1 MFSGFGMLSSIKIH
15 FSQVKII
22 SIEIGCEVYSRFKVM
37 NGFFGIAYKKKKAGH
52 FNKTPKNDVG
62 WHIQRWDQFLL
73 PVALRF

>member
-15 FSQVKII
+15 FSQVKIV

-52 FNKTPKNDVG
+52 FNTPLKKMWVG
-62 WHIQRWDQFLL
+62 IFNGGVNFYYLL
-73 PVALRF
+73 H